1 MIAALLCHCS
11 TALSLRAT
19 TRNPVDAWHWI
30 PDQVRDDKLPGLDDK
45 LPGLDDKLPG
55 LDDKLLDA
63 DDKWLAAKALACEC
77 QRNPETCHRIDQ
89 QHQNVP
95 RRVLRPLVHE
105 QGAHQID
112 RVGQRQPL

>member
-30 PDQVRDDKLPGLDDK
+30 PDQVR
-45 LPGLDDKLPG
+45 DDKLPG